1 MNFNP
6 NTCWLIPTHKFLE
19 KKGLQIFHPKKPAP
33 GVTSNGRE
41 LLYGWKRRLFPW
53 HSACF
58 FPLIFDGLVAMNSLK
73 PPMVSNWVFIFEAQQ
88 LRRLMTEIKR
98 WSFGS
103 GEMEVSWMEIID
115 VTQPVNV
122 GWLISD
128 GLAPKKQYLV
138 LMFAPKY
145 WR

>member
-1 MNFNP
+1 
-6 NTCWLIPTHKFLE
+6 
-19 KKGLQIFHPKKPAP
+19 
-33 GVTSNGRE
+33 
-41 LLYGWKRRLFPW
+41 
-53 HSACF
+53 
-58 FPLIFDGLVAMNSLK
+58 
-73 PPMVSNWVFIFEAQQ
+73 MVSDWVFIFEAQQ

-145 WR
+145 